1 MLMCVC
7 RASLEEYKMADVQGD
22 GLSSF
27 EAFALYMMKIQTCN
41 EDETLPE
48 GIKLNCKVWHDFI
61 HRCQLLTMATGALL
75 NYCQVLYAEL
85 LLSTICTH
93 SFYTSICSV

>member
-7 RASLEEYKMADVQGD
+7 RASLEEYKMADVRGD

-48 GIKLNCKVWHDFI
+48 GIKLNCKAWHDVIF
-61 HRCQLLTMATGALL
+61 RCQLLCMATGLI
-75 NYCQVLYAEL
+75 EL
-85 LLSTICTH
+85 LLS
-93 SFYTSICSV
+93 SICRITAKYYMHTLDLYKHM

>member
-1 MLMCVC
+1 MKIHVSFRLLLLKVAFVFVMLMCVC
-7 RASLEEYKMADVQGD
+7 RASFEEYKMADVQGD

-48 GIKLNCKVWHDFI
+48 GIKLNCKAWHDVI
-61 HRCQLLTMATGALL
+61 LRCQLLTTATVALL
-75 NYCQVLYAEL
+75 NYC
-85 LLSTICTH
+85 
-93 SFYTSICSV
+93 